1 MTLNVTEYLRPTPTV
16 DSDHPDVVRWA
27 ADKAGVGA
35 GSSADETGRAVNLFY
50 AVRDGFLYD
59 PYRVELTVEGVR
71 ASTTLARQRGWC
83 VPKAALLAAVC
94 RAQGIPARLGY
105 ADVRNHLSTKRMR
118 RYMKTDVFYW
128 HGYTSIHLDGR
139 WLKVTPAFNIELCE
153 KFGLKPLEFDG
164 QSDALFHSF
173 DLTGNR
179 HMDYLNDRGE
189 YDDVPVDEIAETFRS
204 EYSADINW
212 DDVDFDRDVDRETDG
227 R

>member
-1 MTLNVTEYLRPTPTV
+1 MKSEISEYLRPTPTV

-27 ADKAGVGA
+27 AARAGP
-35 GSSADETGRAVNLFY
+35 SADETERAVNLFY
-50 AVRDGFLYD
+50 AVRDGFRYD

-71 ASTTLARQRGWC
+71 ASTTLARERGWC

-94 RAQGIPARLGY
+94 RAQGIAARLGY
-105 ADVRNHLSTKRMR
+105 ADVRNHLSTERMR

-128 HGYTSIHLDGR
+128 HGYTSIHLGGR
-139 WLKVTPAFNIELCE
+139 WLKVTPAFNIQLCE

-164 QSDALFHSF
+164 QSDALFHPL

-189 YDDVPVDEIAETFRS
+189 YADVPVEEIAETFRS

>member
-1 MTLNVTEYLRPTPTV
+1 MTSGASEYLRPTPTV

-27 ADKAGVGA
+27 ADKAG
-35 GSSADETGRAVNLFY
+35 SSSDEAERAVNLFY

-71 ASTTLARQRGWC
+71 ASTTLARERGWC

-94 RAQGIPARLGY
+94 RAQGIAARLGY
-105 ADVRNHLSTKRMR
+105 ADVRNHLSTERMR
-118 RYMKTDVFYW
+118 RYMKTDIFYW
-128 HGYTSIHLDGR
+128 HGYVSILLGGR

-164 QSDALFHSF
+164 KSDALFHPF

-189 YDDVPVDEIAETFRS
+189 YADVPVAEIAETFR
-204 EYSADINW
+204 EKYSADVNW
-212 DDVDFDRDVDRETDG
+212 DDIDFDRDVERETG
-227 R
+227 GC